1 MSEENSEEQGGGLVK
16 ILLFAGGGVLL
27 LLIGLGIGFFVFGGQ
42 PADPSEEIERIIERS
57 DPEAAARAK
66 AEAEAAASAESE
78 VGEDGEL
85 LGPPQKVVKISPEVE
100 IFQTTYY
107 EFTGTLT
114 TNLKNS
120 RKFLQVG
127 IGVSTQYDETVME
140 NVDSHQL
147 ALRSEMLSV
156 LSDFS
161 VEQLQDK
168 EGRQAV
174 LDQLRDAMNAKM
186 EELEGFGGVEGV
198 HFTSFVV
205 Q

>member
-1 MSEENSEEQGGGLVK
+1 M
-16 ILLFAGGGVLL
+16 
-27 LLIGLGIGFFVFGGQ
+27 
-42 PADPSEEIERIIERS
+42 
-57 DPEAAARAK
+57 
-66 AEAEAAASAESE
+66 
-78 VGEDGEL
+78 
-85 LGPPQKVVKISPEVE
+85 
-100 IFQTTYY
+100 
-107 EFTGTLT
+107 T

-174 LDQLRDAMNAKM
+174 LDQLRDAMNAKL

>member
-1 MSEENSEEQGGGLVK
+1 
-16 ILLFAGGGVLL
+16 LLFAGGGVLL

-174 LDQLRDAMNAKM
+174 LDQLRDAMNAKL

>member
-1 MSEENSEEQGGGLVK
+1 M
-16 ILLFAGGGVLL
+16 LFAGGGVLL
-27 LLIGLGIGFFVFGGQ
+27 LLIGLGIGFLVFGGQ

-66 AEAEAAASAESE
+66 AEAEAAAATDAE

-85 LGPPQKVVKISPEVE
+85 LGPPQKVVKISPDVE

-147 ALRSEMLSV
+147 ALRSEMLV
-156 LSDFS
+156 FS
-161 VEQLQDK
+161 LVSREQLQDK
-168 EGRQAV
+168 RRSTAL
-174 LDQLRDAMNAKM
+174 LDQLRDAMNASWKN
-186 EELEGFGGVEGV
+186 LKALVALRVFIL
-198 HFTSFVV
+198 HPLWCNKD
-205 Q
+205 

>member
-1 MSEENSEEQGGGLVK
+1 MSEENSEEQSGGLIK

-66 AEAEAAASAESE
+66 AEAEAAAAEAE

-85 LGPPQKVVKISPEVE
+85 LGPPQKAGKSSPEVE

-107 EFTGTLT
+107 EFTGTSPN
-114 TNLKNS
+114 NLKTS

-147 ALRSEMLSV
+147 ALRSEMLGV
-156 LSDFS
+156 LSGFS

-168 EGRQAV
+168 EGRQAL
-174 LDQLRDAMNAKM
+174 LDQLRDVMNAKL

>member
-1 MSEENSEEQGGGLVK
+1 MSEENSEEQGGGLIK

-66 AEAEAAASAESE
+66 AEAEAVAAEAEVS
-78 VGEDGEL
+78 EDGEL
-85 LGPPQKVVKISPEVE
+85 LGPPQKVVKISPDVE

-120 RKFLQVG
+120 GKFLQVG

-147 ALRSEMLSV
+147 ALRSEMLGV
-156 LSDFS
+156 LSGFS

-168 EGRQAV
+168 EGRQAL
-174 LDQLRDAMNAKM
+174 LDQLRDVMNAKL

>member
-1 MSEENSEEQGGGLVK
+1 MDLHNSYFYPNIAFHQHHQQHVLHAPSLSGNAFLYEFTPK
-16 ILLFAGGGVLL
+16 HSILLFTTAQV
-27 LLIGLGIGFFVFGGQ
+27 
-42 PADPSEEIERIIERS
+42 
-57 DPEAAARAK
+57 AK
-66 AEAEAAASAESE
+66 AEAEAAAAEAE

-85 LGPPQKVVKISPEVE
+85 LGPPQKIVKISPDVE

-147 ALRSEMLSV
+147 ALRSEMLGV
-156 LSDFS
+156 LSGFS

-168 EGRQAV
+168 DGRQAL
-174 LDQLRDAMNAKM
+174 LDQLRDVMNAKL